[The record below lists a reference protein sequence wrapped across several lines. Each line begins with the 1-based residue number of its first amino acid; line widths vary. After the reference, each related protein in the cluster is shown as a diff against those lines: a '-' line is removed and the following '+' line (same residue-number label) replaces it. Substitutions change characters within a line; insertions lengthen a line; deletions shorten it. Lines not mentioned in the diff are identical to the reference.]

1 MTVTASL
8 DTPESAAVTVVTPLP
23 SEIDDEDSASVTVG
37 SVSSSVKVS
46 VTLDGAATLLPPD
59 TVAETVTVSS
69 GSSVVSC
76 SAVTVTAP
84 VLVVSPDAI
93 VSVFAVLSV
102 KSDPEIGVVDT
113 VTVTASLDA
122 TDSVAVTVATPPVS
136 EIDADDRTSATLGN
150 ASSSVK
156 VSVTSGGAA
165 TPLPPEAVPETV
177 TDLSGASTA
186 FPFAVTVTA
195 PVLAVC
201 PAAIVSVVALDSAK
215 SAAAAFVPGAA
226 ETVTVTAS
234 LDLTDSV
241 AVTVDTPPVS
251 EIDADDRT
259 SATIHRQRL
268 VVGQRQRRPGHAP
281 RPLVVG
287 GRRRHRRRT
296 PAAVRGVVPRHDQR
310 RCPRRSPSRPP
321 RSRWSRPTP
330 PCRSPTPPSPSPSSP
345 RSTDATASPSPSTP
359 RRSPRS
365 TPARPPASPPA
376 PRRRPLW

>member
-8 DTPESAAVTVVTPLP
+8 DAPDSAAVTVVTPLP

-37 SVSSSVKVS
+37 SVSSSVSVS

-84 VLVVSPDAI
+84 VLVVSPDAM
-93 VSVFAVLSV
+93 VSVLAVLSV
-102 KSDPEIGVVDT
+102 KSVPEIGVVDT

-136 EIDADDRTSATLGN
+136 EIDADDRTSATIGN
-150 ASSSVK
+150 ASSSVS

-177 TDLSGASTA
+177 TDLSGASSA
-186 FPFAVTVTA
+186 FPLAVTVTA

-201 PAAIVSVVALDSAK
+201 PAAIVSVSALDRLK
-215 SAAAAFVPGAA
+215 SPATAPVPGAA

-259 SATIHRQRL
+259 SATVGNASSSVSVNGAPVTL
-268 VVGQRQRRPGHAP
+268 PVPWSLAAVAVTVVERP
-281 RPLVVG
+281 PLCAASSPAVTSAVSAAFAVS
-287 GRRRHRRRT
+287 
-296 PAAVRGVVPRHDQR
+296 PAAITIVA
-310 RCPRRSPSRPP
+310 SE
-321 RSRWSRPTP
+321 PTV
-330 PCRSPTPPSPSPSSP
+330 
-345 RSTDATASPSPSTP
+345 
-359 RRSPRS
+359 
-365 TPARPPASPPA
+365 
-376 PRRRPLW
+376 